1 MIEAL
6 KTLQKI
12 AECTG
17 KGSQEQM
24 QRILKSNLTPEL
36 EFLLEVAYNPFI
48 TTKLNK
54 LDMSEPIVFGTSD
67 TFEAVKS
74 LVEKLKN
81 AKAANKDLREQ
92 AIWVISSFPHE
103 VQQTLCDVI
112 TKNLNIG
119 IQAKSINKAVGR
131 QLIPNPSLMLSE
143 DDVEL
148 IDNWDTIYCEHKYD
162 GVRIIALY
170 KDGDFQYFTRN
181 FNQVPTEHM
190 KYVNVDLH
198 SIVAANPKFD
208 FEGWFFDGEL
218 TDHDRKSVS
227 GKLNRMLKGKVDGEI
242 SKDFMFNI
250 FDIEHQNVLTAGKG
264 ITKYLD
270 RRNTLELLWSHL
282 NEDTTPYATEKD
294 AMDAFYFGHAHGSKH
309 ICLSERWTFSSVN
322 EMMDRYNEIVKEGG
336 EGVICKTNAV
346 YECKR
351 SRSWIK
357 LKEVND
363 CDLVVTGWIPGEG
376 RRTGYIGSLCLSDS
390 TSKLRVDVG
399 SGFTDAD
406 LKMVNELINNNELIG
421 KIVAIQYNLSITDKH
436 GNHSLFLP
444 RFIEVRNDKS
454 EADNINNMR

>member
-67 TFEAVKS
+67 TFEAVKN

-92 AIWVISSFPHE
+92 AIWVISSFPSE

-131 QLIPNPSLMLSE
+131 ELIPNPSLMLSE

-148 IDNWDTIYCEHKYD
+148 IDKWDTIYCEHKYD
-162 GVRIIALY
+162 GVRIIAIY

-181 FNQVPTEHM
+181 FNRVPTEHM
-190 KYVNVDLH
+190 KYVNNELH
-198 SIVAANPKFD
+198 KIVAANPNFD
-208 FEGWFFDGEL
+208 FEDWFFDGEL

-242 SKDFMFNI
+242 SKEFMFNI
-250 FDIEHQNVLTAGKG
+250 FDIEHQNTLTAGKG
-264 ITKYLD
+264 KTKYTD
-270 RRNTLELLWSHL
+270 RRNVLDLLWSHV
-282 NEDTTPYATEKD
+282 TE
-294 AMDAFYFGHAHGSKH
+294 SCKH
-309 ICLSERWTFSSVN
+309 ICLSERWTFKSVN
-322 EMMDRYNEIVKEGG
+322 EMMDQYKEIVKNGG
-336 EGVICKTNAV
+336 EGVICKTNSV

-376 RRTGYIGSLCLSDS
+376 RRTSYVGSLCVSDS
-390 TSKLRVDVG
+390 TGKLRVDVG

-406 LKMVNELINNNELIG
+406 LEMFNDLINKNELIG

-444 RFIEVRNDKS
+444 RFIEIRNDKS
-454 EADNINNMR
+454 EADNINNVK

>member
-12 AECTG
+12 AACTG

-24 QRILKSNLTPEL
+24 QSILKDNLTPEL
-36 EFLLEVAYNPFI
+36 EFMLEVAYNPFI
-48 TTKLNK
+48 ITKLNK
-54 LDMSEPIVFGTSD
+54 LELKPAGLFGD
-67 TFEAVKS
+67 PVMPTFEQMQEFVLKLRKAKS
-74 LVEKLKN
+74 ANNQMRQEAADLILGFPEDVRQVMVE
-81 AKAANKDLREQ
+81 
-92 AIWVISSFPHE
+92 
-103 VQQTLCDVI
+103 VI

-131 QLIPNPSLMLSE
+131 ELIPNPSLMLSE

-148 IDNWDTIYCEHKYD
+148 INNWDVIYCEHKYD
-162 GVRIIALY
+162 GVRIIALF

-190 KYVNVDLH
+190 KYVNEDLH
-198 SIVAANPKFD
+198 KLVSANPTFD

-242 SKDFMFNI
+242 SKEFMFNI
-250 FDIEHQNVLTAGKG
+250 FDIEHQNTLSAGKG
-264 ITKYLD
+264 VTKYLS
-270 RRNTLELLWSHL
+270 RRELLELYWK
-282 NEDTTPYATEKD
+282 NVTDC
-294 AMDAFYFGHAHGSKH
+294 KH
-309 ICLSERWTFSSVN
+309 ICLSERWTFNSVN

-336 EGVICKTNAV
+336 EGVICKTDAV

-363 CDLVVTGWIPGEG
+363 CDLIVTGWIPGEG
-376 RRTGYIGSLCLSDS
+376 RRTGYVGSLCVSDS
-390 TSKLRVDVG
+390 TGTLRVDVG

-406 LKMVNELINNNELIG
+406 LKMFNGLINNNELIG

-444 RFIEVRNDKS
+444 RFIEIRNDKT
-454 EADNINNMR
+454 EADNINKIR

>member
-1 MIEAL
+1 MHNMNKAL
-6 KTLQKI
+6 ETLQQI
-12 AECTG
+12 AACTG

-24 QRILKSNLTPEL
+24 QSILKANLTPEL

-48 TTKLNK
+48 VTKLNK
-54 LDMSEPIVFGTSD
+54 LDMDMSRPISFGTSD
-67 TFEAVKS
+67 NLDAVKN
-74 LVEKLKN
+74 LVDKLRK
-81 AKAANKDLREQ
+81 AKAANKELREE
-92 AIWVISSFPHE
+92 AIWVISSFNPE
-103 VQQTLCDVI
+103 LQQTLYDVL

-131 QLIPNPSLMLSE
+131 QLIPNLSLMLSE

-148 IDNWDTIYCEHKYD
+148 IDKWDTIYCEHKYD

-190 KYVNVDLH
+190 KYVNADLH

-270 RRNTLELLWSHL
+270 RRNTLDLLWSHV
-282 NEDTTPYATEKD
+282 E
-294 AMDAFYFGHAHGSKH
+294 SVKH

>member
-12 AECTG
+12 AACTG

-24 QRILKSNLTPEL
+24 QRILKDNLTPEL

-54 LDMSEPIVFGTSD
+54 LDMGDGVIFGTSD
-67 TFEAVKS
+67 KFEHVKS
-74 LVEKLKN
+74 LVEKLKS
-81 AKAANKDLREQ
+81 AKAANKELREE
-92 AIWVISSFPHE
+92 AVWVISSFPSE
-103 VQQTLCDVI
+103 VQQTLSDVL

-131 QLIPNPSLMLSE
+131 ELIPNPSLMLSE

-148 IDNWDTIYCEHKYD
+148 IEKWDTIYCEHKYD
-162 GVRIIALY
+162 GVRIIAIY
-170 KDGDFQYFTRN
+170 KNGDFQYFTRN

-190 KYVNVDLH
+190 KYVNNELH
-198 SIVAANPKFD
+198 KIVASNPNFD

-242 SKDFMFNI
+242 SKEFMFNI
-250 FDIEHQNVLTAGKG
+250 FDFEEEKVLTAGKG
-264 ITKYLD
+264 KILYTD
-270 RRNTLELLWSHL
+270 RRNVLDLLWSHV
-282 NEDTTPYATEKD
+282 TE
-294 AMDAFYFGHAHGSKH
+294 GCKH
-309 ICLSERWTFSSVN
+309 ICLSERWTFKSVN
-322 EMMDRYNEIVKEGG
+322 EMMDQYKEIVKNGG
-336 EGVICKTNAV
+336 EGVICKTNSV

-376 RRTGYIGSLCLSDS
+376 RRTGYVGSLCVSDS
-390 TSKLRVDVG
+390 TGKLRVDVG

-406 LKMVNELINNNELIG
+406 LEMFNDLINKNELIG

-444 RFIEVRNDKS
+444 RFIEIRNDKS
-454 EADNINNMR
+454 EADNINNVK

>member
-1 MIEAL
+1 MIKAL
-6 KTLQKI
+6 ETLQKI
-12 AECTG
+12 AACTG
-17 KGSQEQM
+17 KGSQDQM
-24 QRILKSNLTPEL
+24 QRILKQNLTPEL

-54 LDMSEPIVFGTSD
+54 LDMEVGIVFGTSD
-67 TFEAVKS
+67 TFKAVKD

-81 AKAANKDLREQ
+81 AKAANKELREE
-92 AIWVISSFPHE
+92 AAWVISSFPSE
-103 VQQTLCDVI
+103 VQQTLSDVL

-131 QLIPNPSLMLSE
+131 ELIPNPSLMLSE

-148 IDNWDTIYCEHKYD
+148 IEKWDTIYCEHKYD
-162 GVRIIALY
+162 GVRIIAIY

-190 KYVNVDLH
+190 KYVNIELH
-198 SIVAANPKFD
+198 KIVASNPNFD

-242 SKDFMFNI
+242 SKEFMFNI
-250 FDIEHQNVLTAGKG
+250 FDFEEEKVLTAGKG
-264 ITKYLD
+264 KILYTD
-270 RRNTLELLWSHL
+270 RRNVLDLLWSHL
-282 NEDTTPYATEKD
+282 TENC
-294 AMDAFYFGHAHGSKH
+294 KH
-309 ICLSERWTFSSVN
+309 ICLSERWTFNSVN
-322 EMMDRYNEIVKEGG
+322 EMMDQYKEIVKNGG
-336 EGVICKTNAV
+336 EGVICKTDAV

-351 SRSWIK
+351 SRNWIK

-363 CDLVVTGWIPGEG
+363 CDLIVTGWIPGEG
-376 RRTGYIGSLCLSDS
+376 RRTGYVGSLCVSDS
-390 TSKLRVDVG
+390 TGKLRVDVG

-406 LKMVNELINNNELIG
+406 LEMFNGLINKNELIG

-444 RFIEVRNDKS
+444 RFIEIRNDKS
-454 EADNINNMR
+454 EADNINNVK

>member
-48 TTKLNK
+48 VTKLNK
-54 LDMSEPIVFGTSD
+54 LDMNMSNPIAFGTSD
-67 TFEAVKS
+67 NFDAVKN
-74 LVEKLKN
+74 LVAKLRK
-81 AKAANKDLREQ
+81 AKAANKELREE
-92 AIWVISSFPHE
+92 AIWVISSFNPGL
-103 VQQTLCDVI
+103 QQTLYDVL

-131 QLIPNPSLMLSE
+131 QLIPNLSLMLSE

-190 KYVNVDLH
+190 KYVNADLH
-198 SIVAANPKFD
+198 SVVAANPKFD

-270 RRNTLELLWSHL
+270 RRNTLDLLWSHV
-282 NEDTTPYATEKD
+282 E
-294 AMDAFYFGHAHGSKH
+294 SVKH

-406 LKMVNELINNNELIG
+406 LKMVNELINNNELIV

>member
-1 MIEAL
+1 MIKAL
-6 KTLQKI
+6 ETLQKI
-12 AECTG
+12 EACTG
-17 KGSQEQM
+17 KGSQDQM
-24 QRILKSNLTPEL
+24 QRILKQNLTPEL

-54 LDMSEPIVFGTSD
+54 LDMEVGIVFGTSD
-67 TFEAVKS
+67 TFKAVKD
-74 LVEKLKN
+74 LVQKLKD
-81 AKAANKDLREQ
+81 AKSANKELREE
-92 AIWVISSFPHE
+92 AHWVISSFPSE
-103 VQQTLCDVI
+103 LQQTLYDVL

-131 QLIPNPSLMLSE
+131 ELIPNPSLMLSE

-148 IDNWDTIYCEHKYD
+148 IEKWDTIYCEHKYD
-162 GVRIIALY
+162 GVRIIAIY

-190 KYVNVDLH
+190 KYVNIELH
-198 SIVAANPKFD
+198 KMVASNPNFD

-242 SKDFMFNI
+242 SKEFMFNI
-250 FDIEHQNVLTAGKG
+250 FDFEEEKVLTAGKG
-264 ITKYLD
+264 KILYTD
-270 RRNTLELLWSHL
+270 RRNVLDLLWSHL
-282 NEDTTPYATEKD
+282 TENC
-294 AMDAFYFGHAHGSKH
+294 KH
-309 ICLSERWTFSSVN
+309 ICLSERWTFNSVN
-322 EMMDRYNEIVKEGG
+322 EMMDQYKEIVKNGG
-336 EGVICKTNAV
+336 EGVICKTDAV

-351 SRSWIK
+351 SRNWIK

-363 CDLVVTGWIPGEG
+363 CDLIVTGWIPGEG
-376 RRTGYIGSLCLSDS
+376 RRTGYVGSLCVSDS
-390 TSKLRVDVG
+390 TGKLRVDVG

-406 LKMVNELINNNELIG
+406 LEMFNGLINRNELIG

-444 RFIEVRNDKS
+444 RFIEIRNDKS
-454 EADNINNMR
+454 EADNINNVK

>member
-1 MIEAL
+1 MNKAL
-6 KTLQKI
+6 ETLQQI
-12 AECTG
+12 AACTG

-24 QRILKSNLTPEL
+24 QSILKANLTPEL
-36 EFLLEVAYNPFI
+36 EYLLEVAYNPFI
-48 TTKLNK
+48 VTKLNK
-54 LDMSEPIVFGTSD
+54 LDMNLSDPVTFGTSD
-67 TFEAVKS
+67 NFDAVKN
-74 LVEKLKN
+74 LVDKLRKT
-81 AKAANKDLREQ
+81 KAANKELREE
-92 AIWVISSFPHE
+92 AIWVISSFKPE
-103 VQQTLCDVI
+103 LQQTLYDVL

-148 IDNWDTIYCEHKYD
+148 ISKWDTIYCEHKYD
-162 GVRIIALY
+162 GVRIIAMY

-181 FNQVPTEHM
+181 FNQVPTEYM
-190 KYVNVDLH
+190 KYVNEDLH
-198 SIVAANPKFD
+198 SVVAANPNFD

-250 FDIEHQNVLTAGKG
+250 FDFEYQTVLTVGKG
-264 ITKYLD
+264 ETLYLD
-270 RRNTLELLWSHL
+270 RRNVLDLLWLHL
-282 NEDTTPYATEKD
+282 KN
-294 AMDAFYFGHAHGSKH
+294 SCKH
-309 ICLSERWTFSSVN
+309 ICLSERWKFSSVN
-322 EMMDRYNEIVKEGG
+322 EMMDRYKEIVKEGG

-376 RRTGYIGSLCLSDS
+376 RRTGYVGSLCISDS
-390 TSKLRVDVG
+390 TGTLRVDVG

-406 LKMVNELINNNELIG
+406 LVMFNDLINRNELIG
-421 KIVAIQYNLSITDKH
+421 KIVAIQYNLSIQDKH

-444 RFIEVRNDKS
+444 RFIEIRSDKT
-454 EADNINNMR
+454 EADNINKIR

>member
-1 MIEAL
+1 MNKAL
-6 KTLQKI
+6 ETLQQI
-12 AECTG
+12 AACTG

-24 QRILKSNLTPEL
+24 QSILKANLTPEL
-36 EFLLEVAYNPFI
+36 EYLLEVAYNPFI
-48 TTKLNK
+48 VTKLNK
-54 LDMSEPIVFGTSD
+54 LDMNLSDPVTFGTSD
-67 TFEAVKS
+67 NFDAVKN
-74 LVEKLKN
+74 LVDKLRK
-81 AKAANKDLREQ
+81 AKAANKELREE
-92 AIWVISSFPHE
+92 AIWVISSFNPE
-103 VQQTLCDVI
+103 LQQTLYDVL

-148 IDNWDTIYCEHKYD
+148 ISKWDTIYCEHKYD
-162 GVRIIALY
+162 GVRIIAMY

-181 FNQVPTEHM
+181 FNQVPTEYM
-190 KYVNVDLH
+190 KYVNEDLH
-198 SIVAANPKFD
+198 SIVAANPNFD

-250 FDIEHQNVLTAGKG
+250 FDIEYQTVLTVGKG
-264 ITKYLD
+264 ETKYLD
-270 RRNTLELLWSHL
+270 RRNLLDLLWSHL
-282 NEDTTPYATEKD
+282 KN
-294 AMDAFYFGHAHGSKH
+294 SCKH

-322 EMMDRYNEIVKEGG
+322 EMMDRYKEIVKEGG

-376 RRTGYIGSLCLSDS
+376 RRTGYVGSLCICDS
-390 TSKLRVDVG
+390 TGKLKVDVG

-406 LKMVNELINNNELIG
+406 LVMFNDLINRNELIG
-421 KIVAIQYNLSITDKH
+421 KIVAIQYNLSIQDKH

-444 RFIEVRNDKS
+444 RFIEIRSDKT
-454 EADNINNMR
+454 EADNINKIR

>member
-92 AIWVISSFPHE
+92 AIWVISSFPHD

-131 QLIPNPSLMLSE
+131 ELIPNPSLMLSE

-148 IDNWDTIYCEHKYD
+148 IDKWDTIYCEHKYD
-162 GVRIIALY
+162 GVRIIAIY

-190 KYVNVDLH
+190 KYVNNELH
-198 SIVAANPKFD
+198 KIVAANPNFD
-208 FEGWFFDGEL
+208 FEDWFFDGEL

-242 SKDFMFNI
+242 SKEFMFNI
-250 FDIEHQNVLTAGKG
+250 FDIEHQSTLTAGKG
-264 ITKYLD
+264 KTKYTD
-270 RRNTLELLWSHL
+270 RRNVLDLMWSQL
-282 NEDTTPYATEKD
+282 TE
-294 AMDAFYFGHAHGSKH
+294 SNKH

-336 EGVICKTNAV
+336 EGVICKTDAV

-390 TSKLRVDVG
+390 TSTLRVDVG
-399 SGFTDAD
+399 SGFSDAD
-406 LKMVNELINNNELIG
+406 LKMVNELINKNELIG

-436 GNHSLFLP
+436 GKHSLFLP
-444 RFIEVRNDKS
+444 RFIEVRNDKT
-454 EADNINNMR
+454 EADNINKIR